1 MEKCPRNVHTAVQ
14 MSIFDNMSAK
24 CPLNVRKKCPHV
36 QNRAAQSTILANVYG
51 GFVQMSGQMTKCPH
65 NVQMSTFR
73 DKNVAKMSTRMSPNH
88 PATYSR
94 SAARF
99 VRWPVDIADE
109 ERLHVS
115 RCPQLSPRHHV
126 LPVYS
131 VDWRRSIASKA
142 LCRGSCALFQ
152 CPNVKGP

>member
-1 MEKCPRNVHTAVQ
+1 MSTKCPHGCPNVHFRQYVRK
-14 MSIFDNMSAK
+14 MSAK
-24 CPLNVRKKCPHV
+24 CPQKMSTCPEPRSPKHNPGQCLRGFCPNVR
-36 QNRAAQSTILANVYG
+36 T
-51 GFVQMSGQMTKCPH
+51 

-115 RCPQLSPRHHV
+115 RCPKISPRHHG

-131 VDWRRSIASKA
+131 VDWRRSSASKA

>member
-14 MSIFDNMSAK
+14 MSIFDKMSAK
-24 CPLNVRKKCPHV
+24 CPQNVRKKCPHV

-51 GFVQMSGQMTKCPH
+51 GFVQMSGQMSKCPH
-65 NVQMSTFR
+65 FAT
-73 DKNVAKMSTRMSPNH
+73 KMSQKCPRECPTNH
-88 PATYSR
+88 PATYLR
-94 SAARF
+94 PAARF

-142 LCRGSCALFQ
+142 LCRGSCAPFQ
-152 CPNVKGP
+152 CPNEKGP

>member
-1 MEKCPRNVHTAVQ
+1 MSTRLSKCPFSTKCPQNVRKMSGKNVHMSRTAQSKALSGSMFTGVLFKYPDKCPNVHT
-14 MSIFDNMSAK
+14 MS
-24 CPLNVRKKCPHV
+24 KCPHFE
-36 QNRAAQSTILANVYG
+36 TK
-51 GFVQMSGQMTKCPH
+51 MSQKCPH
-65 NVQMSTFR
+65 ECPT
-73 DKNVAKMSTRMSPNH
+73 NH
-88 PATYSR
+88 PATYLR
-94 SAARF
+94 PAARF
-99 VRWPVDIADE
+99 VRWPGDIADE

-131 VDWRRSIASKA
+131 VDWRRSSASKA